1 MKKIKVFVC
10 MLFIGSLLSC
20 SHHSKVETFTLENP
34 PSIGTVAEVGNLTL
48 GGFSGLVRLNGD
60 HYLTLTDRGPN
71 GPMID
76 FKGDGRSVR
85 PFLLPSYRPQI
96 VFLNLKDRKIEIEK
110 QISIMTTGLPNVPL
124 IDETPS
130 TAKGTPLFHN
140 PMGIDSEGI
149 VVDSIG
155 NFWIVEEYGPSLV
168 KVDPNGQLLNRFLPK
183 TAPFKRTGK
192 KILSPALTKRK
203 PNRGFEGIARIG
215 QKLYLILQSP
225 VESNSKLVPIVE
237 FDLQS
242 EAQTGLFL
250 YQLDPESDKI
260 GDLTS
265 NSTGEIFV
273 LEQNGKTG
281 ADCYRRIYSLSI
293 NPQMN
298 VFDKTGIDHFE
309 GEALSK
315 KFEYDLHLKE
325 LDEEEKIEGL
335 AWIDSNSIALIADND
350 FGLGFLF
357 DEKTGKIGK
366 MKNNPSKLFIVS
378 KK

>member
-1 MKKIKVFVC
+1 MKKIKLFVYF
-10 MLFIGSLLSC
+10 LLAGSFFAC
-20 SHHSKVETFTLENP
+20 AHHSQVQTFTLEKP
-34 PSIGTVAEVGNLTL
+34 PSIGTVAEVGNLSL
-48 GGFSGLVRLNGD
+48 GGFSGLVKLNGD

-96 VFLNLKDRKIEIEK
+96 VFFQLKEGKIEVEK
-110 QISIMTTGLPNVPL
+110 QVSIMTTGLPNVPM

-149 VVDSIG
+149 IVDGIG

-168 KVDPNGQLLNRFLPK
+168 KVDPNGQMLNRFLPK

-192 KILSPALTKRK
+192 KILSAALAKRR
-203 PNRGFEGIARIG
+203 PNRGFEGITRIG
-215 QKLYLILQSP
+215 QKLYLVLQSP
-225 VESNSKLVPIVE
+225 IDSKSKLVPIVE
-237 FDLQS
+237 FDLRT
-242 EAQTGLFL
+242 ETQTGLYL
-250 YQLDPESDKI
+250 YQLDPESDKV

-265 NSTGEIFV
+265 NSMGEIFV
-273 LEQNGKTG
+273 LEQNGKMGTE
-281 ADCYRRIYSLSI
+281 CYRKIYSLTI
-293 NPQMN
+293 NSQLN
-298 VFDKTGIDHFE
+298 VLSKTGMDNFE
-309 GEALSK
+309 GEPVPK
-315 KFEYDLHLKE
+315 KMEYDLHLK
-325 LDEEEKIEGL
+325 DIDQEEKIEGI
-335 AWIDSNSIALIADND
+335 AWIDENTVAVIADND

-357 DEKTGKIGK
+357 DEKTGKIGQ